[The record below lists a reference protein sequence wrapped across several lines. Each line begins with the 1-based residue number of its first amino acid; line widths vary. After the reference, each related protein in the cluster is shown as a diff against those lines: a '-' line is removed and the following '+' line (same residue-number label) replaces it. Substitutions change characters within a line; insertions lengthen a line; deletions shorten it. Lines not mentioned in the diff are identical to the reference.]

1 MNNHNNEQDDRP
13 DLPTKLEFENTLDVA
28 GVWFAAAALLAVLA
42 AGIIVYRD
50 ADSSVRVAS
59 SDGVRVSVLVR

>member
-1 MNNHNNEQDDRP
+1 MNNHNNEQDDHP
-13 DLPTKLEFENTLDVA
+13 DLPTKFEFENTLDAA

-50 ADSSVRVAS
+50 ADSGVRGAS

>member
-1 MNNHNNEQDDRP
+1 MNNHNNEQNDHP

-50 ADSSVRVAS
+50 ADSIRVAS